1 MERHGFDVLS
11 VNHKLAGLYQFNNN
25 MKDLRNCHDEVV
37 GLIKKAEIKRKFKF
51 LYFSYFIA
59 KVKKLFS

>member
-1 MERHGFDVLS
+1 
-11 VNHKLAGLYQFNNN
+11 

-59 KVKKLFS
+59 KVKKVI